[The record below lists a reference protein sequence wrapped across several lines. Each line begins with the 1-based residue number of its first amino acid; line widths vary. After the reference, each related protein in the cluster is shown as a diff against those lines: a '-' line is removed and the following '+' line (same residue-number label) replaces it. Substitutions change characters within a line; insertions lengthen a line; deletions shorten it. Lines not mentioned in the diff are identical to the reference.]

1 MASTLMTVKAIGGR
15 GVPPQLQKVLCFQ
28 CINSTCYHSP
38 TSHPTRPINI
48 IFLGR
53 RAEHVA
59 LPLISDVNLFGNC
72 ERIIHFNAEVA
83 SRALDLSV
91 TKKKLDGS

>member
-1 MASTLMTVKAIGGR
+1 MLLLPHKSSHETNKHQQRCRRVGHRNVWFGRIASICR
-15 GVPPQLQKVLCFQ
+15 
-28 CINSTCYHSP
+28 
-38 TSHPTRPINI
+38 

-72 ERIIHFNAEVA
+72 ECIIHFNAEVA
-83 SRALDLSV
+83 SRALDLPV